1 MREIVGCLACAARFS
16 QLNGAMVGEL
26 MSMRRE
32 APESLYALLR
42 DEQFSLV
49 DILRLNLALKQIA

>member
-1 MREIVGCLACAARFS
+1 M
-16 QLNGAMVGEL
+16 NGAMVGEL